1 MIIIENET
9 KNNVLKIIGNFEE
22 GQKFYVDRV
31 EKDIVVCE
39 DINNSNIY
47 NINKSVIP
55 FKVRENDTIEYG
67 SLGFVFN
74 AKETKKR
81 KEYIKNLVKDLWI

>member
-55 FKVRENDTIEYG
+55 FKVRENDTIEYNN
-67 SLGFVFN
+67 SGFVLN
-74 AKETKKR
+74 VNETKKR